1 MLLLA
6 PPGAGKGTQGERLAA
21 WLGVRH
27 IAAGDLLRAEAQAG
41 TARGREVAA
50 CQARGDLVPDQ
61 IVFGL
66 LIPVVV
72 EAAARGG
79 YILDGFPR
87 TLAQATA
94 AAELGTRLD
103 VTLQAVVYLSVPE
116 AVLTRRLLAR
126 ASQEGRAD
134 DTADVI
140 QHRLQVFTEMTGPL
154 IAYYQDRGILVT
166 VDADQPPD
174 AVTAE
179 IKERLS
185 GLSLAPRGALI
196 RLGRTASRPVSL
208 PLRNLAGVCEN
219 PQVDMDRPAVAEL
232 MSEVAA
238 AVTRRVDVVRE
249 DVYETIVREIPQL
262 RDDKPVLA
270 LLASSVDS
278 NVDTCL
284 QIMQHRIDLSAVPAP
299 AAAVEY
305 ARRLAQRGTPLTAL
319 LRAYRVG
326 HACFTDWV
334 LKELAQHP
342 ADAETVSAATL
353 SISRVVA
360 GYIDHISE
368 QMVEAYGQEREI
380 WLRNRSAA
388 RAARIRGLLSGER
401 IDVSAAEVTLGYRL
415 RQYHVG
421 VVCWAGD
428 AAGTTEE
435 ITRLERAVS
444 HVAGQAAC
452 HGDPLF
458 LPRDESSAWAWLPL
472 GGRDEFDAA
481 AADKAEMDDDI
492 HFAFGDVAKGTK
504 GFRVTHQQAIAA
516 QAVALASGSPAPRAV
531 TFSQVAPVAMMLT
544 AGELLRPWVL
554 STLAGLATDDEHHAR
569 LRETLLVFLDSGGS
583 YKTTAERLMLHKNT
597 VQYRV
602 RKAQES
608 IGRPLGDNR
617 GDIELALR
625 ASRWLGSSVLGP
637 ATASDTESPRAR
649 SG

>member
-1 MLLLA
+1 
-6 PPGAGKGTQGERLAA
+6 
-21 WLGVRH
+21 
-27 IAAGDLLRAEAQAG
+27 
-41 TARGREVAA
+41 
-50 CQARGDLVPDQ
+50 
-61 IVFGL
+61 
-66 LIPVVV
+66 
-72 EAAARGG
+72 
-79 YILDGFPR
+79 
-87 TLAQATA
+87 
-94 AAELGTRLD
+94 
-103 VTLQAVVYLSVPE
+103 
-116 AVLTRRLLAR
+116 
-126 ASQEGRAD
+126 
-134 DTADVI
+134 
-140 QHRLQVFTEMTGPL
+140 
-154 IAYYQDRGILVT
+154 
-166 VDADQPPD
+166 
-174 AVTAE
+174 
-179 IKERLS
+179 
-185 GLSLAPRGALI
+185 
-196 RLGRTASRPVSL
+196 
-208 PLRNLAGVCEN
+208 VCEN

-238 AVTRRVDVVRE
+238 AVTRRVAVVRE

-334 LKELAQHP
+334 LKELALHP
-342 ADAETVSAATL
+342 ADAEMVSAATL
-353 SISRVVA
+353 SMSRVVA

-368 QMVEAYGQEREI
+368 KMVEAYGQEREI

-388 RAARIRGLLSGER
+388 QAARIRDLLSGER
-401 IDVSAAEVTLGYRL
+401 TDVSAAEVTLGYRL
-415 RQYHVG
+415 RQSHVG

-428 AAGTTEE
+428 AAGTTQE
-435 ITRLERAVS
+435 ITRLERAIS
-444 HVAGQAAC
+444 HVAEQAAC

-472 GGRDEFDAA
+472 GSRHGFDPV
-481 AADKAEMDDDI
+481 AADKAEVDDDI
-492 HFAFGDVAKGTK
+492 HFAFGDAAKGTR

-516 QAVALASGSPAPRAV
+516 QAVALAAGSPAPRAI

-544 AGELLRPWVL
+544 SRGLLRPWVL

-569 LRETLLVFLDSGGS
+569 LRETLLVFLQSGGS

-608 IGRPLGDNR
+608 IGRPVGENR
-617 GDIELALR
+617 SDIELALR
-625 ASRWLGSSVLGP
+625 ASHWLGSSVLGP
-637 ATASDTESPRAR
+637 ATPSDAR
-649 SG
+649 